1 MKKKPAE
8 ILKAPYSRVLIP
20 EEDGTF
26 SAEILE
32 FPGCFAQGKT
42 ANEAFNNLEGAAK
55 VWIEASLAQGLNI
68 PSPALNQSYSGKI
81 ALRIPRSLHKRA
93 AQMAARD
100 ATSLNQFLITA
111 IASRIGAEEYHAYLF
126 DNFKDLLAGTIA
138 NTIFVKSTLQQN
150 FVTINTLN
158 TLPTLYIKNIAP
170 AQAGIQES
178 IQYQVSFSD
187 LTYKDID
194 LITYHDSNLAIG
206 LIPQETNTG
215 R

>member
-1 MKKKPAE
+1 MGKKPDE

-42 ANEAFNNLEGAAK
+42 PNEAFSNLEKAAK
-55 VWIEASLAQGLNI
+55 VWLEASLAQGLNI

-111 IASRIGAEEYHAYLF
+111 IASRIGAEEYHTHLCN
-126 DNFKDLLAGTIA
+126 NFGNLLSCTIA
-138 NTIFVKSTLQQN
+138 NTISVKSISQQISVTFGTPVYTANAVDWN
-150 FVTINTLN
+150 F
-158 TLPTLYIKNIAP
+158 LPLATAQAGIHSLTIKNIA
-170 AQAGIQES
+170 
-178 IQYQVSFSD
+178 
-187 LTYKDID
+187 
-194 LITYHDSNLAIG
+194 LINNQNNLR

>member
-1 MKKKPAE
+1 MQKKPDE
-8 ILKAPYSRVLIP
+8 ILKAQYSRVLIP

-32 FPGCFAQGKT
+32 FPGCFAQGET
-42 ANEAFNNLEGAAK
+42 ANEAFNNLEEAAK

-111 IASRIGAEEYHAYLF
+111 IASRIGAEEYHAYLCN
-126 DNFKDLLAGTIA
+126 NFENLLASTIS
-138 NTIFVKSTLQQN
+138 NNVFIRNTLQQN
-150 FVTINTLN
+150 FVTINTR
-158 TLPTLYIKNIAP
+158 PTLYYNIQNTDP
-170 AQAGIQES
+170 AQTE
-178 IQYQVSFSD
+178 QYKVLDSG
-187 LTYKDID
+187 LTGNIGLSNYKI
-194 LITYHDSNLAIG
+194 HNLQIG
-206 LIPQETNTG
+206 LIPQETKIG

>member
-1 MKKKPAE
+1 MQKNPDE

-32 FPGCFAQGKT
+32 FPGCFAQGENP
-42 ANEAFNNLEGAAK
+42 NEAFNNLEKAAK

-68 PSPALNQSYSGKI
+68 PSPASNQGYSGKI

-111 IASRIGAEEYHAYLF
+111 IASRIGAEEYHNHLCDNFERIFSCSISNAISAKSNSQQIVVTYDPRVTLF
-126 DNFKDLLAGTIA
+126 DKNAVTWITQEELQEPLHCQDLDSLKTITDLLI
-138 NTIFVKSTLQQN
+138 NYP
-150 FVTINTLN
+150 INT
-158 TLPTLYIKNIAP
+158 P
-170 AQAGIQES
+170 
-178 IQYQVSFSD
+178 
-187 LTYKDID
+187 
-194 LITYHDSNLAIG
+194 
-206 LIPQETNTG
+206 LIPEKTN
-215 R
+215 